1 MPVLP
6 TKIEELL
13 TFADNHQALW
23 VSQAAAIGLS
33 APQALLFKNAAAAAR
48 TDFNAQVVAEQA
60 KLAATSRAQVSIR
73 ALRKVGGET
82 INLIKAFAE
91 TQANPDGVYQI
102 AQIPSP
108 AIPSPRPVPGT
119 PNTFRAILNE
129 DGSITLRWK
138 CDTQGAAGTVY
149 NITRKNGSGGGG
161 GGPAVYVGS
170 VGTKSFTD
178 LSIPAGTTS
187 VQYVVTAQRAEA
199 VGLPSSPYTVLFGGG
214 GLSVTGATIAAQF
227 SGEAP
232 AKLAA

>member
-1 MPVLP
+1 MPILP
-6 TKIEELL
+6 ARIEELL

-48 TDFNAQVVAEQA
+48 TDFNAQIVAEQA
-60 KLAATSRAQVSIR
+60 KLAATSRAQGSIR
-73 ALRKVGGET
+73 TLRKVGGET

-119 PNTFRAILNE
+119 PNTFKAVLNE
-129 DGSITLRWK
+129 DGSIRLRWK

-149 NITRKNGSGGGG
+149 NITRKNGSGV
-161 GGPAVYVGS
+161 GPAVYVGS

-214 GLSVTGATIAAQF
+214 GLSASGATIAAQF
-227 SGEAP
+227 VGDAP
-232 AKLAA
+232 PGKLAA